1 MNNINVYEKSIKCPV
16 CEKETKIQAPKKGS
30 YRPVKKDSDLMQNYE
45 GINPL
50 FYEID
55 FCNECGYAALPDY
68 FNKIKQNEIDLVKS
82 SISLKWEKN
91 IYQDEY
97 SVEDAIRQHKLALL
111 NAMVKKSLLGEQALI
126 CLKLSW
132 LYRINNEK
140 AKEKRFQEQAILG
153 FETAYQSERLPIGG
167 LDEWNLLYIMGELYR
182 RIGDKDK
189 SLALFSKVMVSSQAS
204 SKLKDLIRD
213 VKDLMME

>member
-132 LYRINNEK
+132 LFRISKEK
-140 AKEKRFQEQAILG
+140 ANEIRFQEQAILG

-167 LDEWNLLYIMGELYR
+167 LDEWNLLYVMGELYR

-213 VKDLMME
+213 VKYLMM